1 MPDPATLSAGCIL
14 ASLVLYALFGG
25 ADFGGGVWDLLTR
38 GPRAADR
45 RRLTAGAIGPVWET
59 NHIWLIV
66 AIVILFTAFPRA
78 FSVVCTALFV
88 PLTIVLAGIVLRGAA
103 FAFHAYRLHEDRSA
117 GRWGFVFASASLVT
131 PVFLG
136 AVFGAIS
143 SGRIRATEPLAFT
156 GDVTSWLSPF
166 PISVGFLALASF
178 AFLAAVYLILET
190 EDPGLREELRR
201 DALRS
206 AAVLVFLSGLTLA
219 LAAVDAVEF
228 FRALTGKLW
237 SIPLVAAAAAAAAGA
252 IASLALRRYPLARAC
267 AAAQVSLLLI
277 GWGMAQYPYLV
288 RPDVTVLS
296 AAASP
301 RTQRFLLGALA
312 AGAVFLFPAIFFL
325 LRVFKWEAISGR
337 SRRRGAVDASK
348 DGTSGPHRAP

>member
-14 ASLVLYALFGG
+14 ASLVLYALLGG
-25 ADFGGGVWDLLTR
+25 ADFGGGVWDLLAR

-59 NHIWLIV
+59 NHIWLIA

-78 FSVVCTALFV
+78 FAVVCTALFV
-88 PLTIVLAGIVLRGAA
+88 PLSIVLAGIVLRGAA
-103 FAFHAYRLHEDRSA
+103 FSFHAYRLHEDRGA
-117 GRWGFVFASASLVT
+117 GRWGAVFASASLVT

-136 AVFGAIS
+136 IVFGAIS

-156 GDVTSWLSPF
+156 GDVRVWLSPF

-178 AFLAAVYLILET
+178 TFLAAVYLILET
-190 EDPGLREELRR
+190 KDPGLREEFRR
-201 DALRS
+201 DSFRS
-206 AAVLVFLSGLTLA
+206 AGALLILSGLTLA
-219 LAAVDAVEF
+219 LAAVDAPEF
-228 FRALTGKLW
+228 FRALMGRFWTV
-237 SIPLVAAAAAAAAGA
+237 PLVAANAAATVGA
-252 IASLALRRYPLARAC
+252 IVLLALRRYPFARAC

-288 RPDVTVLS
+288 RPDVTVFS

-301 RTQRFLLGALA
+301 RTLRFLLGALA
-312 AGAVFLFPAIFFL
+312 AGAVLLFPAIFFL
-325 LRVFKWEAISGR
+325 FRVFKREAISG
-337 SRRRGAVDASK
+337 SPRR
-348 DGTSGPHRAP
+348 P

>member
-1 MPDPATLSAGCIL
+1 MPDPATLLAGCIL

-38 GPRAADR
+38 DPRATDR
-45 RRLTAGAIGPVWET
+45 RLLIAGAIGPVWET

-78 FSVVCTALFV
+78 FAVVCTDLFV

-103 FAFHAYRLHEDRSA
+103 FSFHAYRLHEERSA
-117 GRWGFVFASASLVT
+117 GRWGAVFASASLVT

-136 AVFGAIS
+136 VVFGAIS
-143 SGRIRATEPLAFT
+143 SGRIRATEPLAFK
-156 GDVTSWLSPF
+156 GDVTLWLSPF

-178 AFLAAVYLILET
+178 SFLAAVYLILET
-190 EDPGLREELRR
+190 EDSGLREEFRR
-201 DALRS
+201 DSFRS
-206 AAVLVFLSGLTLA
+206 AAALALLSGLTLA
-219 LAAVDAVEF
+219 LAAVDAREF
-228 FRALTGKLW
+228 FRALTSGFW
-237 SIPLVAAAAAAAAGA
+237 SIPLVAAAAAAATGA
-252 IASLALRRYPLARAC
+252 IASLARRHYPLARVC

-288 RPDVTVLS
+288 RPDVTVFS

-301 RTQRFLLGALA
+301 RTLHFLLGALA
-312 AGAVFLFPAIFFL
+312 AGAVFLFPAIFLL
-325 LRVFKWEAISGR
+325 LRVFKWKAISGR
-337 SRRRGAVDASK
+337 PRRRDAIDAS
-348 DGTSGPHRAP
+348 

>member
-25 ADFGGGVWDLLTR
+25 ADFGGGVWDLLAR

-45 RRLTAGAIGPVWET
+45 RRLIAGAIGPVWET
-59 NHIWLIV
+59 NHIWLIA

-78 FSVVCTALFV
+78 FAVVCTALFV
-88 PLTIVLAGIVLRGAA
+88 PLSIVLAGIVLRGAA
-103 FAFHAYRLHEDRSA
+103 FSFHAYRLHEARGA
-117 GRWGFVFASASLVT
+117 GRWGVVFASASLVT

-136 AVFGAIS
+136 IVFGAIS

-156 GDVTSWLSPF
+156 GDVRVWLSPF

-190 EDPGLREELRR
+190 KDPGLREEFRR
-201 DALRS
+201 DSFRSS
-206 AAVLVFLSGLTLA
+206 AAVVFFSGLTLA
-219 LAAVDAVEF
+219 LAADGAHEF
-228 FRALTGKLW
+228 FRALTGGSW
-237 SIPLVAAAAAAAAGA
+237 SIPLVAAEGAAAAGA
-252 IASLALRRYPLARAC
+252 IAFLALRRYPLARAC

-288 RPDVTVLS
+288 RPDVTVFT

-301 RTQRFLLGALA
+301 RTLRFLLGALA
-312 AGAVFLFPAIFFL
+312 AGAVLLFPAIFFL
-325 LRVFKWEAISGR
+325 FRVFKWEAISG
-337 SRRRGAVDASK
+337 SPRR
-348 DGTSGPHRAP
+348 P

>member
-25 ADFGGGVWDLLTR
+25 ADFGAGVWDLLAR
-38 GPRAADR
+38 NPGAADR
-45 RRLTAGAIGPVWET
+45 RRLIAGAIGPVWET
-59 NHIWLIV
+59 NHIWIIA
-66 AIVILFTAFPRA
+66 AIVILFTAFPVA
-78 FSVVCTALFV
+78 FAVVCTALFV

-103 FAFHAYRLHEDRSA
+103 FAFHTYRLHEERGA
-117 GRWGFVFASASLVT
+117 GRWGDVFASASLVT

-136 AVFGAIS
+136 IVFGAIS

-156 GDVTSWLSPF
+156 GGVTVWLSPF

-190 EDPGLREELRR
+190 NDPGLREKFRR
-201 DALRS
+201 DSFRS
-206 AAVLVFLSGLTLA
+206 AAALVFLSGLTMS
-219 LAAVDAVEF
+219 LAAVDAKEF
-228 FRALTGKLW
+228 FLALTGRPW
-237 SIPLVAAAAAAAAGA
+237 SIPLVAAEGAAAAGA
-252 IASLALRRYPLARAC
+252 FASLALRRYPLARAC

-288 RPDVTVLS
+288 RPDVTVFS

-301 RTQRFLLGALA
+301 GTLRLLLCALA
-312 AGAVFLFPAIFFL
+312 AGAVLLFPAIFLL
-325 LRVFKWEAISGR
+325 LRVFKWEAISGTP
-337 SRRRGAVDASK
+337 RR
-348 DGTSGPHRAP
+348 P

>member
-1 MPDPATLSAGCIL
+1 MPDPATLSAGCLL

-25 ADFGGGVWDLLTR
+25 ADFGGGAWDLLAR

-45 RRLTAGAIGPVWET
+45 RRVIAGAIGPVWET
-59 NHIWLIV
+59 NHIWLIA

-78 FSVVCTALFV
+78 FAVVCTALFI

-117 GRWGFVFASASLVT
+117 GRWGVVFASASLVT

-136 AVFGAIS
+136 VVFGAIS

-156 GDVTSWLSPF
+156 GDATSWLSPF

-178 AFLAAVYLILET
+178 SFLAAVYLIHET
-190 EDPGLREELRR
+190 EDPGLREEFRR
-201 DALRS
+201 DSLRS
-206 AAVLVFLSGLTLA
+206 AAALVLLSGLTLA
-219 LAAVDAVEF
+219 LAAADAKEF
-228 FRALTGKLW
+228 FRALTGRSW
-237 SIPLVAAAAAAAAGA
+237 SIPLVAAEGVATVGA
-252 IASLALRRYPLARAC
+252 IAFLARRRYPLARAC

-277 GWGMAQYPYLV
+277 GWGIAQYPYLV
-288 RPDVTVLS
+288 RPDVTVFS

-301 RTQRFLLGALA
+301 RTLRFLLGALA
-312 AGAVFLFPAIFFL
+312 VGAVLLFPAIFFL
-325 LRVFKWEAISGR
+325 FRVFKREAISG
-337 SRRRGAVDASK
+337 SPRR
-348 DGTSGPHRAP
+348 P

>member
-14 ASLVLYALFGG
+14 GSLVLYALFGG
-25 ADFGGGVWDLLTR
+25 ADFGGGVWDLLAR

-59 NHIWLIV
+59 NHIWLIA
-66 AIVILFTAFPRA
+66 AIVILFTAFPRSFA
-78 FSVVCTALFV
+78 VICTALFV
-88 PLTIVLAGIVLRGAA
+88 PLSIVLAGIVLRGAA
-103 FAFHAYRLHEDRSA
+103 FSFHAYRLHEDRSA
-117 GRWGFVFASASLVT
+117 GRWGVVFASASLVT

-136 AVFGAIS
+136 IVCGAIS

-166 PISVGFLALASF
+166 PISVGLLALASF

-206 AAVLVFLSGLTLA
+206 AVVLAFLSGLTLA
-219 LAAVDAVEF
+219 LAAVDAKEF
-228 FRALTGKLW
+228 FHAFTGRPW
-237 SIPLVAAAAAAAAGA
+237 SIPIVAAEGVAAAGA
-252 IASLALRRYPLARAC
+252 IAFLARRRYPLARAC
-267 AAAQVSLLLI
+267 AAAQVSFLLI
-277 GWGMAQYPYLV
+277 GWGIAQYPYLV
-288 RPDVTVLS
+288 RPDITVLS

-301 RTQRFLLGALA
+301 WTLRFLLGALA
-312 AGAVFLFPAIFFL
+312 AGAVLLFPAIFFL
-325 LRVFKWEAISGR
+325 FRVFKWEAISG
-337 SRRRGAVDASK
+337 SPRR
-348 DGTSGPHRAP
+348 P

>member
-14 ASLVLYALFGG
+14 ASLVLYALLGG
-25 ADFGGGVWDLLTR
+25 ADFGGGVWDLLAR

-45 RRLTAGAIGPVWET
+45 RRLIASAIGPVWET
-59 NHIWLIV
+59 NHVWLIA

-78 FSVVCTALFV
+78 FAVVCTALFI
-88 PLTIVLAGIVLRGAA
+88 PLSIVLAGIVLRGAA
-103 FAFHAYRLHEDRSA
+103 FAFHAYRLHEERKA
-117 GRWGFVFASASLVT
+117 GRWGSVFASASLVT

-136 AVFGAIS
+136 VVFGAIS

-156 GDVTSWLSPF
+156 GDVRVWLSPF

-190 EDPGLREELRR
+190 GDPELREEFRR
-201 DALRS
+201 DSLRAA
-206 AAVLVFLSGLTLA
+206 AAVVFFSGLTLA
-219 LAAVDAVEF
+219 LASEGAPEF
-228 FRALTGKLW
+228 FHALTGGFW
-237 SIPLVAAAAAAAAGA
+237 SIPLVAADAAAAAGA

-288 RPDVTVLS
+288 RPDVIVFS

-301 RTQRFLLGALA
+301 RTLRFLLGAIA
-312 AGAVFLFPAIFFL
+312 AGAVLLFPAIFFL
-325 LRVFKWEAISGR
+325 LRVFKWEAISGAP
-337 SRRRGAVDASK
+337 RR
-348 DGTSGPHRAP
+348 P

>member
-14 ASLVLYALFGG
+14 GSLVLYALFGG
-25 ADFGGGVWDLLTR
+25 ADFGGGVWDLLAR

-59 NHIWLIV
+59 NHVWLIA

-78 FSVVCTALFV
+78 FAVVCTALFV
-88 PLTIVLAGIVLRGAA
+88 PLSIVLAGIVLRGAA
-103 FAFHAYRLHEDRSA
+103 FAFHAYRLHEDRSV
-117 GRWGFVFASASLVT
+117 GRWGIVFASASLVT

-136 AVFGAIS
+136 IVCGAIS

-166 PISVGFLALASF
+166 PISVGFLALDSF
-178 AFLAAVYLILET
+178 AFLAAVYLTLET
-190 EDPGLREELRR
+190 KDPGLREEIRR

-206 AAVLVFLSGLTLA
+206 AAALLLLSGLTLA
-219 LAAVDAVEF
+219 TAAADAKEF
-228 FRALTGKLW
+228 FREITGRPW
-237 SIPLVAAAAAAAAGA
+237 SIPLVAANAAAAAGA
-252 IASLALRRYPLARAC
+252 FAFLALRRYPLARAC

-288 RPDVTVLS
+288 RPDVTVFS

-301 RTQRFLLGALA
+301 WTLRFLLGALA
-312 AGAVFLFPAIFFL
+312 AGAVLLFPAIFFL
-325 LRVFKWEAISGR
+325 LRVFKWEAISGTN
-337 SRRRGAVDASK
+337 RR
-348 DGTSGPHRAP
+348 P

>member
-1 MPDPATLSAGCIL
+1 MLTAGCIL
-14 ASLVLYALFGG
+14 GSLVLYALFGG
-25 ADFGGGVWDLLTR
+25 ADFGGGVWDLLAR

-59 NHIWLIV
+59 NHIWLIA

-78 FSVVCTALFV
+78 FAVVCTALFV

-103 FAFHAYRLHEDRSA
+103 FSFHAYRLHEDRSA
-117 GRWGFVFASASLVT
+117 GRWGVVFASASLVT

-136 AVFGAIS
+136 IVCGAIS

-156 GDVTSWLSPF
+156 GDATSWLSLF

-190 EDPGLREELRR
+190 KDPGLREELRR

-206 AAVLVFLSGLTLA
+206 AAVLVLLSGLTLA
-219 LAAVDAVEF
+219 LAAVDAKEF
-228 FRALTGKLW
+228 FRSLTGRPW
-237 SIPLVAAAAAAAAGA
+237 SIPLVAAEGVAIAGA
-252 IASLALRRYPLARAC
+252 ITFLARRRYPLARAC
-267 AAAQVSLLLI
+267 AAAQVSLLLV

-288 RPDVTVLS
+288 RPDITVFS

-301 RTQRFLLGALA
+301 WTLRFLLGALA
-312 AGAVFLFPAIFFL
+312 AGAALLFPAIFFL
-325 LRVFKWEAISGR
+325 FRVFKWEAISG
-337 SRRRGAVDASK
+337 S
-348 DGTSGPHRAP
+348 PPPP

>member
-1 MPDPATLSAGCIL
+1 MPDPASLSAGCIL

-25 ADFGGGVWDLLTR
+25 ADFGGGVWDLLAR
-38 GPRAADR
+38 DPRAANR
-45 RRLTAGAIGPVWET
+45 RRLIAGAIGPVWET

-78 FSVVCTALFV
+78 FAVVCTALFV

-103 FAFHAYRLHEDRSA
+103 FAFHAYRLHEERGA
-117 GRWGFVFASASLVT
+117 GRWGAVFASASLVT

-136 AVFGAIS
+136 VVFGAIS

-156 GDVTSWLSPF
+156 GDATSWLSPF

-190 EDPGLREELRR
+190 EDPGLREEFRR
-201 DALRS
+201 DSFRS
-206 AAVLVFLSGLTLA
+206 AAALVILSGLTLA

-228 FRALTGKLW
+228 FRAFTGRIW
-237 SIPLVAAAAAAAAGA
+237 SIPLVAADIAAAAGA
-252 IASLALRRYPLARAC
+252 IASLARRRYPLARAC

-301 RTQRFLLGALA
+301 RTLRFLLAALA
-312 AGAVFLFPAIFFL
+312 AGALFLFPAIFFL

-337 SRRRGAVDASK
+337 SRGGGAIDAGRN
-348 DGTSGPHRAP
+348 GTSGPHRAP